1 MAFVLFWLQ
10 QHIFL
15 FRHQNHVFLPASTT
29 WLLFCSGI
37 NNKDNLSMKY
47 SAATQEPSHARV
59 TSVKSTTS
67 LGDWVTGSD
76 KKEEKFVLSIHL
88 RMGLSRIDTIRPLY
102 DHTFFPLNFL
112 SLCFL
117 KNIVLK
123 LNQFLFLEKKN
134 LVLWRKNKCS
144 EKESILQYICWV
156 LYQYWQVVR
165 AMACKQEHHQFMYLY
180 QNSLNIPMYI
190 IS

>member
-1 MAFVLFWLQ
+1 
-10 QHIFL
+10 
-15 FRHQNHVFLPASTT
+15 
-29 WLLFCSGI
+29 
-37 NNKDNLSMKY
+37 MKY

-88 RMGLSRIDTIRPLY
+88 RMGSSRIDTIWPLY

-123 LNQFLFLEKKN
+123 LNQFLFLEKKILCFNVKTNAQKKN
-134 LVLWRKNKCS
+134 LFFNTFVEFFTNIDKLFVPWRVNKNTTNLC
-144 EKESILQYICWV
+144 ICI
-156 LYQYWQVVR
+156 
-165 AMACKQEHHQFMYLY
+165 KIH
-180 QNSLNIPMYI
+180 
-190 IS
+190 

>member
-88 RMGLSRIDTIRPLY
+88 RMGSSRIDTIWPLY
-102 DHTFFPLNFL
+102 DHTFFPFFL

-123 LNQFLFLEKKN
+123 LNQFLFLEKKILCFNVKTNAQKKN
-134 LVLWRKNKCS
+134 LFFNTFVEFFTNIDKLFVPWCVNKNTTKYFLKHNLC
-144 EKESILQYICWV
+144 ICF
-156 LYQYWQVVR
+156 
-165 AMACKQEHHQFMYLY
+165 KIH
-180 QNSLNIPMYI
+180 
-190 IS
+190 

>member
-1 MAFVLFWLQ
+1 MAFFLFWLQ

-123 LNQFLFLEKKN
+123 LNQFLFLEKKILRFNVKTNAQKKN
-134 LVLWRKNKCS
+134 LFFNTFVEFFTNIDKLFVPWRVNKNTTNLC
-144 EKESILQYICWV
+144 ICI
-156 LYQYWQVVR
+156 
-165 AMACKQEHHQFMYLY
+165 KIH
-180 QNSLNIPMYI
+180 
-190 IS
+190 